1 MLMKID
7 FNYLGSV
14 RAWVCLIQNGTIE
27 TLHATL

>member
-14 RAWVCLIQNGTIE
+14 RAWAYLIQNGTIE
-27 TLHATL
+27 ILHATL